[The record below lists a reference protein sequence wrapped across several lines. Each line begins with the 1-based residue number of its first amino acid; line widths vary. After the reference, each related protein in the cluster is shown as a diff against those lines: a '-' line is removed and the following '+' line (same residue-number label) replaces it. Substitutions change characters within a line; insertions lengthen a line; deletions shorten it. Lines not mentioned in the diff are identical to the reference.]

1 DFCKDKGAGNHADP
15 DNCYSFIM
23 CDVAG
28 NAHEMDCP
36 AGLSFNPSLLVCDWP
51 ENVECEAGNF
61 CKDKEGGNH
70 ADPDNC
76 YSFIMCDVAGN
87 AHEMDCPAGLAFN
100 PSLLVCDWPENV
112 ECEAGS
118 GELS

>member
-1 DFCKDKGAGNHADP
+1 MPQSSHTKTEYKITKLLNFSFISVIITYTQLHLPALIGCVFFTCVDFCKDKEAGNHADP
-15 DNCYSFIM
+15 DNCYGFIM

-36 AGLSFNPSLLVCDWP
+36 T
-51 ENVECEAGNF
+51 
-61 CKDKEGGNH
+61 
-70 ADPDNC
+70 
-76 YSFIMCDVAGN
+76 
-87 AHEMDCPAGLAFN
+87 GLAFN

>member
-1 DFCKDKGAGNHADP
+1 MKFTYPSQRPKIPSLSHYGSCMHSLGGFFFTCVDFCKDKGAGNYADP
-15 DNCYSFIM
+15 DNCYGFIM

-28 NAHEMDCP
+28 NAQ
-36 AGLSFNPSLLVCDWP
+36 
-51 ENVECEAGNF
+51 
-61 CKDKEGGNH
+61 
-70 ADPDNC
+70 
-76 YSFIMCDVAGN
+76 
-87 AHEMDCPAGLAFN
+87 EMDCPAGLAFN

>member
-1 DFCKDKGAGNHADP
+1 MVKLNIKSLSYQISHLSQLSYHPPSYIYMQSLGAFFTCVDFCIDKEAGNHADP
-15 DNCYSFIM
+15 DNCY
-23 CDVAG
+23 G
-28 NAHEMDCP
+28 
-36 AGLSFNPSLLVCDWP
+36 
-51 ENVECEAGNF
+51 
-61 CKDKEGGNH
+61 
-70 ADPDNC
+70 
-76 YSFIMCDVAGN
+76 FIMCDVAGN

>member
-1 DFCKDKGAGNHADP
+1 MKIYLLFITIICLLFSSGVLSGLLEKRDSDFCEDKEAGNHADP
-15 DNCYSFIM
+15 DNCY
-23 CDVAG
+23 G
-28 NAHEMDCP
+28 
-36 AGLSFNPSLLVCDWP
+36 
-51 ENVECEAGNF
+51 
-61 CKDKEGGNH
+61 
-70 ADPDNC
+70 
-76 YSFIMCDVAGN
+76 FIMCDVAGN